1 MSDPEA
7 IDRGPKLWTVTCVGG
22 LGNDPAPVPKIRDRF
37 DAIGVGRLGEHA
49 ARFQATTL
57 AGECEARWGHAA
69 PFVRERRGVWSLAAP
84 QGVPHG
90 RLFAL
95 CLSGFGLLGRC
106 VRGPEERV
114 KGGTGAGR
122 KAGVARL

>member
-37 DAIGVGRLGEHA
+37 DAIGAGRLGEHA

-57 AGECEARWGHAA
+57 AGECEAR
-69 PFVRERRGVWSLAAP
+69 
-84 QGVPHG
+84 
-90 RLFAL
+90 
-95 CLSGFGLLGRC
+95 
-106 VRGPEERV
+106 
-114 KGGTGAGR
+114 
-122 KAGVARL
+122 